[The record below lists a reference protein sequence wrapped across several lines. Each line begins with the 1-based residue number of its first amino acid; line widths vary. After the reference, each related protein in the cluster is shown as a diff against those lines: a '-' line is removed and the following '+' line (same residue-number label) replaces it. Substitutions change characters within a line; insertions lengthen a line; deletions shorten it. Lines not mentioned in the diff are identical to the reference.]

1 MQKED
6 DEATRVLVE
15 FGERRTKLSSQIP
28 KHLFSTYERMSR
40 LGRGQALAEVRK
52 NGICA
57 ACRVRV
63 RPKIFSDVRKGDQLI
78 ICENCG
84 RILYYRTET
93 TQSAGAA
100 TQDLAP

>member
-1 MQKED
+1 HLANEH
-6 DEATRVLVE
+6 DEANRALVE
-15 FGERRTKLSSQIP
+15 FGERRKKLSGQIP
-28 KHLFSTYERMSR
+28 KHLFVTYERMSR
-40 LGRGQALAEVRK
+40 LGRGQALAEVRP

-84 RILYYRTET
+84 RILYYRNET
-93 TQSAGAA
+93 SHSVGAA
-100 TQDLAP
+100 TIE